1 LAGQSSHIIL
11 KDVLHVVHS
20 AHNWIMHS
28 RLNMRTKIIELCMN
42 PIQLSVNNGKLIMQI
57 RELTIKCG
65 LHVIKP
71 VIDM

>member
-1 LAGQSSHIIL
+1 LAGQGTHIIL
-11 KDVLHVVHS
+11 KYLLHVVHS

-28 RLNMRTKIIELCMN
+28 RLNMRMKIIELCIN
-42 PIQLSVNNGKLIMQI
+42 PIQLSVNNSKSIMQI
-57 RELTIKCG
+57 RELATKCG